1 VTLTSFN
8 SLPLRAE
15 LLQNLE
21 TLGFTAMTPIQA
33 QSLPVILQGRDL
45 IAQAKTGSGKTAA
58 FGLGVLNTLEP
69 TRYEIQAMVLCPT
82 RELADQV
89 AQELRRLARALPN
102 IKILSLVGGTP
113 IRGQLE
119 SLAQGAHIVVGT
131 PGRILDHLERESI
144 KLSFLKTLVLDEADR
159 MVDMGFY
166 DDILAVAKACPTQR
180 QTVLFSATY
189 PEDIRRATS
198 RLMRD
203 PVQVEAETEHAAD
216 QIVEHFYEIED
227 DGRVAAVMQLLGHF
241 RPGSALAFCNTK
253 ARCRE
258 LADTLRVHG
267 VNALALHGD
276 LEQRE
281 RDEVLVQFANR
292 SCSVLVA
299 TDVAA
304 RGLDIPAL
312 DAVIN
317 VEVTR
322 DTEVHVHRIG
332 RTGRAGEK
340 GLSLSLVSPD
350 EMQWAIAIEKMQNT
364 PIQWSD
370 ISKLPISQEPLARA
384 PMRTMLILG
393 GKRDKLRPG
402 DLLGALTGEAGYAK
416 DQIGKINI
424 IDAVSYVAIDRRIAN
439 DAMNQLANGTI
450 KGKRFRV
457 RLMPDS

>member
-1 VTLTSFN
+1 VTQLSFD
-8 SLPLRAE
+8 SLQLHAD
-15 LLQNLE
+15 LQQNLS
-21 TLGFTAMTPIQA
+21 TLGFDQMTPIQA

-58 FGLGVLNTLEP
+58 FGLGVLNMLEP
-69 TRYEIQAMVLCPT
+69 SRYEVQALILCPT

-89 AQELRRLARALPN
+89 AQELRRLARAMGN
-102 IKILSLVGGTP
+102 IKILTLVGGTP
-113 IRGQLE
+113 IRGQVE

-131 PGRILDHLERESI
+131 PGRILDHLERKSLLLGFV
-144 KLSFLKTLVLDEADR
+144 KMLVLDEADR

-166 DDILAVAKACPTQR
+166 DDILAVVNLCPVDR

-189 PEDIRRATS
+189 PEDIRRATT
-198 RLMRD
+198 RLMRN
-203 PVQVEAETEHAAD
+203 PVEIKVETEHAPD

-227 DGRVAAVMQLLGHF
+227 DRRVAGVLQLLGHF
-241 RPGSALAFCNTK
+241 RPISALAFCNTK

-258 LADTLRVHG
+258 LADTLRLQG

-281 RDEVLVQFANR
+281 RDEVLVQFANK

-304 RGLDIPAL
+304 RGLDIQSL

-317 VEVTR
+317 VDVTR

-350 EMQWAIAIEKMQNT
+350 EMQWAVAIEKLRGR
-364 PIQWSD
+364 PIKWSD
-370 ISKLPISQEPLARA
+370 LSALPITAERLPRA
-384 PMRTMLILG
+384 PMRTLLILG

-402 DLLGALTGEAGYAK
+402 DLLGALTGEAGFTK

-424 IDAVSYVAIDRRIAN
+424 IDAVSYVAIDRRVAE
-439 DAMNQLANGTI
+439 DAMNKLAAGNI
-450 KGKRFRV
+450 KGRHFRV
-457 RLMPDS
+457 RLMPDR